1 MTAPPPT
8 APARRPGP
16 RILPTSVVGSHALPG
31 WFWTA
36 LEAIKEGKYGQTD
49 VREVMDDAVNAAL
62 RDQERAGI
70 DVVTDGEMRR
80 WYFVQG
86 FYSRFTGL
94 EELPPLRTTG
104 VYGYD
109 SPPRYRL
116 REKVT
121 VPAGLGL
128 VEEYRYLVEQTDRA
142 IKTTCPGPLTLT
154 IHMQTRPGD
163 AYGGDRVAL
172 AHDVAGA
179 VNRELHALADAGAR
193 FIQLDEPSYSIIPG
207 QAAEWIALY
216 NTAVR
221 GVREKG
227 VRLGLHVC
235 FGNLSSRPRGR
246 RRYGW
251 MFPDLLEAEADEI
264 VLEFANREMVEV
276 ELLGEIV
283 RAGKDAG
290 AGVVDVKSFYVEPP
304 EEVAERV
311 RECLRHVP
319 PDRLTLVPDCG
330 FFQLPR
336 WLCALKLQRLVAG
349 VEVVRR
355 EIEG

>member
-1 MTAPPPT
+1 MPDL
-8 APARRPGP
+8 
-16 RILPTSVVGSHALPG
+16 LPTSVVGSHALPG

-36 LEAIKEGKYGQTD
+36 LDAIKEGKYGQTD

-86 FYSRFTGL
+86 FYSRITGL
-94 EELPPLRTTG
+94 EELPPLRATG

-116 REKVT
+116 REKIT
-121 VPAGLGL
+121 IPDGLGI
-128 VEEYRYLVEQTDRA
+128 VDEYRYVVRQTEHE

-154 IHMQTRPGD
+154 IHMQARPGD
-163 AYGGDRVAL
+163 AYDGDRMAL
-172 AHDVAGA
+172 AYDCAGA
-179 VNRELHALADAGAR
+179 INRELHALADAGAR
-193 FIQLDEPSYSIIPG
+193 WIQLDEPSYSIIPG
-207 QAAEWIALY
+207 QAADWIALY

-221 GVREKG
+221 GVRQRG

-246 RRYGW
+246 RHYDW
-251 MFPDLLEAEADEI
+251 MFPAVLEAEADEI
-264 VLEFANREMVEV
+264 VLEFANREMIET
-276 ELLGEIV
+276 ELLAQIV
-283 RAGKDAG
+283 GAGKRAV

-304 EEVAERV
+304 EEVAQRV

-319 PDRLTLVPDCG
+319 PDQLSLVPDCG

-336 WLCALKLQRLVAG
+336 WLCALKLRNLAAGVAQVRHEVAG
-349 VEVVRR
+349 
-355 EIEG
+355 